1 MNNISDHDSFKVIK
15 ILSVDDAVKQIP
27 YGKALDNYLNDA
39 SKETQSLT
47 NVDNKS
53 SKDLSEKN
61 LDELMNK
68 LITLGFST
76 RLIPAIEFYIN
87 NSQQHFQL
95 LERERLQDE
104 KICYELSFEKGLDT
118 NEYRLTGYEAT
129 LRIHPD
135 IPDITIQGINAKE
148 LDKTMQTIDWAI
160 DHHAES
166 LFYESM
172 KTQEGCEL
180 LDKVDSILKDIN
192 KLYENEG
199 IGKDAAE
206 KLMYKHWFSEPWES
220 NTFSLDHVRQ
230 YYEWKKTVSINENP
244 LQTKSETRS
253 QLKEIALKD
262 LGQLN
267 KHSITNQSFVMNE
280 QNVKY
285 LKDNIKYLG
294 FGEKLYPE
302 MQSNM
307 EQGLPEFRLKTQ
319 SEFNKDKIEAAL
331 HFKKS
336 DTSDMYFLNRYDA
349 TLEKS
354 NGEKLSQ
361 PFYLNKGNGVTIKE
375 AYNLLHGRAVNKD
388 LTNKEGE
395 KYNAWMQ
402 LDLKNKNACG
412 NYDVK
417 QFHKNYGYDLEQS
430 LAKFPIKE
438 LANGEQKD
446 ALIKSLQKGNIQS
459 ATFQNNGGE
468 QKMYVEANPQLK
480 TVNIYD
486 NNMKLQQH
494 ETLKKNQSVE
504 QLNGKDQKQN
514 IMHDKKDKSQD
525 KRQEIDQSK
534 KNGKSVKQDK
544 QDSLLPK
551 KRTSQKKGLS
561 LS

>member
-230 YYEWKKTVSINENP
+230 YY
-244 LQTKSETRS
+244 
-253 QLKEIALKD
+253 
-262 LGQLN
+262 
-267 KHSITNQSFVMNE
+267 
-280 QNVKY
+280 
-285 LKDNIKYLG
+285 
-294 FGEKLYPE
+294 
-302 MQSNM
+302 
-307 EQGLPEFRLKTQ
+307 
-319 SEFNKDKIEAAL
+319 
-331 HFKKS
+331 
-336 DTSDMYFLNRYDA
+336 
-349 TLEKS
+349 
-354 NGEKLSQ
+354 
-361 PFYLNKGNGVTIKE
+361 
-375 AYNLLHGRAVNKD
+375 
-388 LTNKEGE
+388 
-395 KYNAWMQ
+395 
-402 LDLKNKNACG
+402 
-412 NYDVK
+412 
-417 QFHKNYGYDLEQS
+417 
-430 LAKFPIKE
+430 
-438 LANGEQKD
+438 
-446 ALIKSLQKGNIQS
+446 
-459 ATFQNNGGE
+459 
-468 QKMYVEANPQLK
+468 
-480 TVNIYD
+480 
-486 NNMKLQQH
+486 
-494 ETLKKNQSVE
+494 
-504 QLNGKDQKQN
+504 
-514 IMHDKKDKSQD
+514 
-525 KRQEIDQSK
+525 
-534 KNGKSVKQDK
+534 
-544 QDSLLPK
+544 
-551 KRTSQKKGLS
+551 
-561 LS
+561 